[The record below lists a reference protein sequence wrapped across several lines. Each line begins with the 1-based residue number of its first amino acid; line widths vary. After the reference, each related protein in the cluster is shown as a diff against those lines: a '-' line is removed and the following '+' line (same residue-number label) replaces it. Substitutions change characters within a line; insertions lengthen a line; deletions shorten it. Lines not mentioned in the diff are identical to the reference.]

1 MDNDRRAVYEYFM
14 NCRSQVKFS
23 TYALF
28 NGVVDH
34 DYIVVH
40 SAPSRVVTEIVGT
53 MKMVS
58 LREDGGLLIPLTKER
73 KRKI

>member
-1 MDNDRRAVYEYFM
+1 MRNSRSEVYKYFM
-14 NCRSQVKFS
+14 DCRSQVKLS
-23 TYALF
+23 TYAVF

-40 SAPSRVVTEIVGT
+40 SAPPRVVTEIVGT

-58 LREDGGLLIPLTKER
+58 LREDGGLLIPLTKESN
-73 KRKI
+73 

>member
-23 TYALF
+23 TYAIF
-28 NGVVDH
+28 NGVVNH

-40 SAPSRVVTEIVGT
+40 SAPPRVVTEIVGT

-58 LREDGGLLIPLTKER
+58 LREDGGLMIPLTKES
-73 KRKI
+73 K